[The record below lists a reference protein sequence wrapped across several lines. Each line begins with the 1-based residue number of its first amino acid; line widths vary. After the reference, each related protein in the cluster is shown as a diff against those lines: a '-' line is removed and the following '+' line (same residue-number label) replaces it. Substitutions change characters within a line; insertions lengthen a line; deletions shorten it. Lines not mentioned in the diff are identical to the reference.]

1 MVAMT
6 EREQKSQQNE
16 PLIFYGINT
25 VILFKHV
32 FWPLLKAAFFFHF
45 PGGPVVKNLPVN
57 AGDMGSI
64 PPPERCPM
72 QRSNKVHESQL
83 LSPRSRAHVL
93 RAVNPLTT
101 ATES

>member
-32 FWPLLKAAFFFHF
+32 FWPLFKVAFFFHF

-57 AGDMGSI
+57 AGDTGSI
-64 PPPERCPM
+64 LGLG
-72 QRSNKVHESQL
+72 RSHI
-83 LSPRSRAHVL
+83 PRG
-93 RAVNPLTT
+93 N
-101 ATES
+101 